1 VTFTPIAY
9 RHDSRMELIVLRRD
23 THVAHWDTLQSEL
36 LECLKA

>member
-1 VTFTPIAY
+1 
-9 RHDSRMELIVLRRD
+9 MELIVLRRD